1 MNKNIPAVSIVI
13 PMYNAEKYISECLD
27 SILAQTFD
35 DYEVIIVDNCSTD
48 NSAVVVESYIPK
60 FTAEKL
66 QLVRRK
72 INSGSAAVSRNT
84 GTRLSRG
91 KYIIFMD
98 SDDVIMPDALTELYT
113 TAEKFGVDIVYC
125 EKYYRAPGET
135 VTTDKSQLKEE
146 TLQRGGFVSKPTLM
160 SENLAERIKEFYEH
174 KFIALPWNQI
184 IRRDFIVENN
194 IEYPDLRQ
202 GEDFV
207 FGFYELCLAEKIL
220 RIPYV
225 NYVWRNNPESITWGK
240 LPVDKLIH
248 RWTDSFFR
256 GTEMMDE
263 FMNRFELFNEQPQYR
278 HMVFELTTHYHLCHV
293 VPLYG
298 QIPAGQLEGLIRREL
313 VGVKD
318 KTALT
323 AFLFAQR
330 NIFYVNMLKQQ
341 QILQQQQQQ
350 IQQLQTQLQAQP
362 SQFQLQTEDIFKA

>member
-1 MNKNIPAVSIVI
+1 MNKTIPAVSIII
-13 PMYNAEKYISECLD
+13 PMYNAEKYIGECLD

-35 DYEVIIVDNCSTD
+35 DYEVIVIDNCSTD
-48 NSAVVVESYIPK
+48 NSAAVVESYAPK
-60 FTAEKL
+60 FAKKL
-66 QLVRRK
+66 RLIRRK

-91 KYIIFMD
+91 KYIVFVD
-98 SDDVIMPDALTELYT
+98 ADDVLMPDALAELYA

-146 TLQRGGFVSKPTLM
+146 TLQRGGFVSEPTFM
-160 SENLAERIKEFYEH
+160 PENLAERIKEFYEH
-174 KFIALPWNQI
+174 KFIAFPWNQM
-184 IRRDFIVENN
+184 IRRDFIVEND
-194 IEYPDLRQ
+194 IEYPNLRQ

-220 RIPYV
+220 RVPYV
-225 NYVWRNNPESITWGK
+225 NYVWRNNPDSMTWGK

-263 FMNRFELFNEQPQYR
+263 FMNRLALFNEQPQYR
-278 HMVFELTTHYHLCHV
+278 HMVFELTTHFHLCHV

-313 VGVKD
+313 AGVKD

-330 NIFYVNMLKQQ
+330 NIFYVNLLK
-341 QILQQQQQQ
+341 QQQQ
-350 IQQLQTQLQAQP
+350 IQQLQAQLQQAQP